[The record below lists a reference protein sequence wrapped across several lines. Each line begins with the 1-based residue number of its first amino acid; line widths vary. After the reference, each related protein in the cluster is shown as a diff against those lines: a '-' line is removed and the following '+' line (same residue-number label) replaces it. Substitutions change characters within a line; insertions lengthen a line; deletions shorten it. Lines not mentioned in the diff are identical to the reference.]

1 MHYGPQASRQVIDTG
16 QRYPYAEKS
25 LTFITQLLELANVS
39 RWLDPALAVVT
50 DISKASMALFLIISF
65 RPVLCLQMDR
75 LSRYL
80 NRRTQVRTIFESRAD
95 CYAKRKPNPPASS
108 SKKY

>member
-1 MHYGPQASRQVIDTG
+1 M
-16 QRYPYAEKS
+16 
-25 LTFITQLLELANVS
+25 S

-75 LSRYL
+75 LSRSL
-80 NRRTQVRTIFESRAD
+80 NRRTQVRSTFDSRAD
-95 CYAKRKPNPPASS
+95 CYAMQTEPTRLQLEEVLIS
-108 SKKY
+108 